1 MMDLVDDDE
10 LLHIVTLTASQIP
23 EQLKL
28 STDRLKVLLDT
39 RPGTYNA
46 LHRIAADLSQPLG
59 VRQQSI
65 IQFKN
70 TALSHW
76 RSRRSALAPLSATSR
91 PLITIQALERGG
103 PHTNPPSMLH
113 FLV

>member
-1 MMDLVDDDE
+1 MMVPATPIVNDGE
-10 LLHIVTLTASQIP
+10 LLQIVTFAASQNP
-23 EQLKL
+23 EHVKA

-39 RPGTYNA
+39 HPGTYNA
-46 LHRIAADLSQPLG
+46 LHRIAADISQPLQ

-76 RSRRSALAPLSATSR
+76 RSRKYILLSPSATS
-91 PLITIQALERGG
+91 PL
-103 PHTNPPSMLH
+103 
-113 FLV
+113 